1 MSVTV
6 GSITSG
12 ILKKLAT
19 QVPSNGNSV
28 EQKIQK
34 LQKQIV
40 KLTKALKE
48 LAGKAAGAES
58 DEERNMLKKQIK
70 LIQQQIQA
78 LYEEISRLQRQEA
91 EKNSSVSTATTT
103 RKADSSQDGT
113 NKRGHKINVYA

>member
-48 LAGKAAGAES
+48 LTGKAAGAES
-58 DEERNMLKKQIK
+58 DEERNMLKKQIE